1 MELLAIPNLIYFLM
15 GCSFGLLYI
24 YNYIYMY
31 VQLFVRNDYMVMIEA
46 WDVFKI
52 VFGPPRWD

>member
-1 MELLAIPNLIYFLM
+1 
-15 GCSFGLLYI
+15 
-24 YNYIYMY
+24 MY